1 MIDKMKDEVKGKII
15 NRFVGLKTKMYSLV
29 IEGAEEIK
37 KVR

>member
-1 MIDKMKDEVKGKII
+1 MEDEVKGKII

-29 IEGAEEIK
+29 IEGTEEIK